1 MDGTFLFLRWSCQLS
16 WKLLVC
22 PMKDFGG
29 RGRWWVMVE
38 HHACYVMDTGA
49 VSGGDAQEERDEV
62 SVAWVSPGSTLVV
75 PKC

>member
-1 MDGTFLFLRWSCQLS
+1 
-16 WKLLVC
+16 
-22 PMKDFGG
+22 
-29 RGRWWVMVE
+29 MVE